1 MSRNQYSAAS
11 ASLLSPRRLA
21 LGVLKPFL
29 RIDNQPPT
37 PFSLL
42 DDLPVHLLIKAWFVL
57 KELQDSG
64 KIKIVPYHCRYA
76 K

>member
-1 MSRNQYSAAS
+1 LPPSY
-11 ASLLSPRRLA
+11 LSPLLLA
-21 LGVLKPFL
+21 LSVLKLYPG
-29 RIDNQPPT
+29 IEIHPPT
-37 PFSLL
+37 PLSPL

-64 KIKIVPYHCRYA
+64 KIKIVPYYCRYA